1 MDFLFGS
8 DRRGLAPGR
17 EISEAAYLQLRAQH
31 RQHDAALALA
41 LGLGPISEGVPLSI
55 EPEPEGEGEGEGEG
69 ESGGQHGA
77 PPFVCRTLDLSDEA
91 LFGRLGEAGLDE
103 ILALCPGLT
112 ALFLPP
118 RAGARLTEGL
128 RRLTAPPPP
137 QHGSTAVPIAW
148 LGRELSRAEL
158 GAVLEGCR
166 RTRTLDL
173 SRDPALWARRLSER
187 GLAELVQ
194 LMERCFWGGA
204 LEAVR
209 QAFPC
214 WMWPMF
220 D

>member
-1 MDFLFGS
+1 MGFLSGS
-8 DRRGLAPGR
+8 DQRGLAPGR

-55 EPEPEGEGEGEGEG
+55 EPEPEGEGGG
-69 ESGGQHGA
+69 GGQQG
-77 PPFVCRTLDLSDEA
+77 PFVCRTLDLSDEA

-112 ALFLPP
+112 ALYLPP

-137 QHGSTAVPIAW
+137 PPQQGPTAVAIAW

-194 LMERCFWGGA
+194 LMERCFWDGA